1 MCDCVMRAC
10 MPVAHANARTRT
22 LGSPIARTRP
32 CIVQHLFAA
41 LCILQEPE
49 MMPHE
54 PEPADISASI
64 RYCEP
69 VLPLTSVS
77 PVSPAI
83 RAPPHGTVMPP
94 FASWICAG
102 APFVLIE
109 EPIMEPLIIDLLQP
123 SSLGYVASGRAASA
137 ATAASSHPRAVMAPV
152 SCEGSYTI
160 WQSQQKKICGH
171 DRPVYKSV
179 SSYII
184 NEQRRIG
191 GSFGGVGK
199 RAPAGAVGN

>member
-54 PEPADISASI
+54 PVPADISASI

-83 RAPPHGTVMPP
+83 RAPPHGIVMPP

-123 SSLGYVASGRAASA
+123 SSLGYAASGRAASA
-137 ATAASSHPRAVMAPV
+137 VTAASSHRTPSRHPFQGF
-152 SCEGSYTI
+152 EGGRMCGMRDKETWCMCGTNQIRLGLLATYIYHHVYCSNA
-160 WQSQQKKICGH
+160 KKNFELTCH
-171 DRPVYKSV
+171 CH
-179 SSYII
+179 
-184 NEQRRIG
+184 Q
-191 GSFGGVGK
+191 
-199 RAPAGAVGN
+199 